1 MGMPNRKFIPEVL
14 EEINKNPDTIGL
26 YKQNAAL
33 RMVFE
38 YSFLPQKKFDLPE
51 GEPPF
56 KHDAAPIGMNP
67 GNLTMELRR
76 LYIFT
81 KERDLPPVR
90 KETLFIQMLEGLHP
104 SEAKLL
110 VAVKDQVLS
119 SIYPN
124 ITAEL
129 LVDNGFLPEG
139 VELAEPAKRGR
150 GRPRKNA

>member
-14 EEINKNPDTIGL
+14 EEINKDTTL
-26 YKQNAAL
+26 LASYKDSAAL

-38 YSFLPQKKFDLPE
+38 YAFLVEKKFDLPE

-56 KHDAAPIGMNP
+56 KHDAAPIGMSP

-81 KERDLPPVR
+81 KERDLATVR
-90 KETLFIQMLEGLHP
+90 RETLFIQMLEGLHP

-110 VAVKDQVLS
+110 VAVKDQNLS
-119 SIYPN
+119 SLYPN
-124 ITAEL
+124 ITADL
-129 LVDNGFLPEG
+129 LIDNGFLSE
-139 VELAEPAKRGR
+139 EAEIAEPTKRGR
-150 GRPRKNA
+150 GRPRKNS

>member
-14 EEINKNPDTIGL
+14 EEINKNPETIGS
-26 YKQNAAL
+26 YKGNNAL

-38 YSFLPQKKFDLPE
+38 YSFLPEKKFDLPE
-51 GEPPF
+51 GEPPY
-56 KHDAAPIGMNP
+56 KRDAAPIGMNP

-81 KERDLPPVR
+81 KERDLNSIR

-104 SEAKLL
+104 SESKLL
-110 VAVKDQVLS
+110 VAIKDQTLS
-119 SIYPN
+119 LMYPN
-124 ITAEL
+124 ITPEL

-139 VELAEPAKRGR
+139 IELTEPAKRGR
-150 GRPRKNA
+150 GRPRKNS